1 MSKDIADFYLHLKD
15 EQNKVLYEKTLA
27 YDTRIGNITS
37 EVLEKIDFEKKVV
50 LCIYAKNS
58 EEIILTFDENQC
70 IQIPK
75 NFNTVI
81 KKYNKRPST
90 FFKIFE
96 MDKKNIGRNAI
107 ALSSATKFFINLPL
121 AALFSLISF
130 YLFA

>member
-37 EVLEKIDFEKKVV
+37 EILEKIDFEQKVV
-50 LCIYAKNS
+50 LCIFAKNS
-58 EEIILTFDENQC
+58 EEIILTFDEIQC

-121 AALFSLISF
+121 ATLFSLISF

>member
-37 EVLEKIDFEKKVV
+37 ETLEKIDFEQKVV
-50 LCIYAKNS
+50 LCIFAKNS

-75 NFNTVI
+75 NFNTVM

-121 AALFSLISF
+121 AALLSLISF

>member
-37 EVLEKIDFEKKVV
+37 EILDKIDFEKKVV
-50 LCIYAKNS
+50 LCIFAKNS

-75 NFNTVI
+75 NFNTVM

-107 ALSSATKFFINLPL
+107 ALSSATKFPVNLPL
-121 AALFSLISF
+121 AILISIIS
-130 YLFA
+130 YSLFA

>member
-1 MSKDIADFYLHLKD
+1 M
-15 EQNKVLYEKTLA
+15 YEKTLA

-37 EVLEKIDFEKKVV
+37 EILDKIDFEKKVV
-50 LCIYAKNS
+50 LCIFAKNS

-75 NFNTVI
+75 NFNTVM

-107 ALSSATKFFINLPL
+107 ALSSATKFPVNLPL
-121 AALFSLISF
+121 AILLSFIS
-130 YLFA
+130 YYSFA

>member
-15 EQNKVLYEKTLA
+15 EQNKVLFEKTLA

-37 EVLEKIDFEKKVV
+37 EILEKIDFEKKVV
-50 LCIYAKNS
+50 LCIFAKNS

-75 NFNTVI
+75 NFNTVM

-107 ALSSATKFFINLPL
+107 ALSSATNFFINLPL
-121 AALFSLISF
+121 TTLLSLISF